1 MRHLMIIF
9 VLLVFFATGAKAQG
23 LTGSVQGNFIVY
35 STQSITVTAMGGVI
49 SFASPNDYL
58 NGVVSNRYANLKIKS
73 NTSWLVSFSAQSTYF
88 TALSKGASTDMP
100 STVMGIR
107 KNGHTTFKTLTTQS
121 QRLESGSR
129 GSSGSKHDFDI
140 DVDFSPGFRYSGGL
154 YSIGIVYT
162 LTKQ

>member
-1 MRHLMIIF
+1 MRHLIIIF
-9 VLLVFFATGAKAQG
+9 ALLVISATRAQAQG

-49 SFASPNDYL
+49 SFASPNDYF

-73 NTSWLVSFSAQSTYF
+73 NTSWLVSFSSQSTYF

-129 GSSGSKHDFDI
+129 GSNGSKHDFDI
-140 DVDFSPGFRYSGGL
+140 DVDFNPGFRYSGGL

>member
-1 MRHLMIIF
+1 MKCLTTIF
-9 VLLVFFATGAKAQG
+9 TLLVITTTGTWAQG

-35 STQSITVTAMGGVI
+35 STQSITVTALGGVI
-49 SFASPNDYL
+49 SFDSPNDYF
-58 NGVVSNRYANLKIKS
+58 NGVVANKYANLKIKS
-73 NTSWLVSFSAQSTYF
+73 NTNWLVSFSAQSTYF

-107 KNGHTTFKTLTTQS
+107 KNGHSTFKSLMTQS

-129 GSSGSKHDFDI
+129 GSDGTKHDFDI
-140 DVDFSPGFRYSGGL
+140 DVEFNPGFRYSGGL